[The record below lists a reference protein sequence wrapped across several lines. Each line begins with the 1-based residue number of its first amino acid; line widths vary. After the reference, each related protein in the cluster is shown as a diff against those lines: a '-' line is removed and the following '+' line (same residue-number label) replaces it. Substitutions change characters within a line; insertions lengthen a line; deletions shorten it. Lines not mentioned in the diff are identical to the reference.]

1 MEFIGTHRLRGAP
14 ATAGKRPSVLC
25 CATLANLSATG
36 NRERRADVETTFCG
50 RSDGGIEAWHW
61 APHWAP
67 HASHKT
73 QHAAGGSGGGIQHSY
88 QVAVAE
94 TVILLHPLFL
104 TCRCF
109 NRDGEGIV
117 SKMTVPPTAIILPG
131 RDRLP

>member
-1 MEFIGTHRLRGAP
+1 MMGEALLAP
-14 ATAGKRPSVLC
+14 AAAGGMVP
-25 CATLANLSATG
+25 
-36 NRERRADVETTFCG
+36 
-50 RSDGGIEAWHW
+50 
-61 APHWAP
+61 
-67 HASHKT
+67 
-73 QHAAGGSGGGIQHSY
+73 AGGSGGGIQHSY

-104 TCRCF
+104 TCRCL